1 MQAFYIKKEKK
12 LSNDYHEINTGNQS
26 NFYENVKDN
35 EIKYFLTKV
44 SNLFFKESLMKQS
57 KTINLKLATKWIEY
71 FFCKTL
77 DIFLKH
83 DKIIVVRANKIAFKQ
98 EQNVI

>member
-1 MQAFYIKKEKK
+1 
-12 LSNDYHEINTGNQS
+12 
-26 NFYENVKDN
+26 
-35 EIKYFLTKV
+35 
-44 SNLFFKESLMKQS
+44 MKQS
-57 KTINLKLATKWIEY
+57 KTINLKLAHIKWIEY

>member
-35 EIKYFLTKV
+35 EIKYFLTKA
-44 SNLFFKESLMKQS
+44 SMTFFAIS
-57 KTINLKLATKWIEY
+57 
-71 FFCKTL
+71 
-77 DIFLKH
+77 
-83 DKIIVVRANKIAFKQ
+83 
-98 EQNVI
+98 

>member
-1 MQAFYIKKEKK
+1 M
-12 LSNDYHEINTGNQS
+12 SNDCHKINSGNRS
-26 NFYENVKDN
+26 NFHGNMKDN
-35 EIKYFLTKV
+35 EIKTFLTKI
-44 SNLFFKESLMKQS
+44 SNLFFQGMPD
-57 KTINLKLATKWIEY
+57 KTINLKRSHYVGRI

-98 EQNVI
+98 EQNII

>member
-1 MQAFYIKKEKK
+1 
-12 LSNDYHEINTGNQS
+12 
-26 NFYENVKDN
+26 
-35 EIKYFLTKV
+35 
-44 SNLFFKESLMKQS
+44 MKQS
-57 KTINLKLATKWIEY
+57 KTINLKLAIKWIEY

-83 DKIIVVRANKIAFKQ
+83 DKIIVVRADKIAFKQ